1 MSKNNGSIWVTGAS
15 SGIGK
20 ETAIEFLKNNYC
32 VAVSARRKDLLE
44 SLKQFSPKDEKK
56 IIPLDLDISDSHA
69 TQKIVD
75 KINRIEPIN
84 CLVNNAGITTFNPAI
99 ENSFD
104 EIKEIIDTNLSGSI
118 YAIRSV
124 LPGMIEQGHGTIINI
139 ISVAAEKVFT
149 NSGVYSASKAGLLAY
164 ANVLREEVRKHN
176 IRIINILPGATKT
189 PIWPNEA
196 LEKYSER
203 MMSPTDIA
211 KLILQL
217 YENNSTLV
225 SEEITIRPIKG
236 DIE

>member
-44 SLKQFSPKDEKK
+44 SLKQFSAKDEKK
-56 IIPLDLDISDSHA
+56 FIPLDLDISDSHA

-176 IRIINILPGATKT
+176 IRIVNILPGATKT